1 MHELA
6 AAVKIVRTL
15 ISMSHSESQSQQ
27 MDDVRR
33 SIAAVW
39 KQLESHNEVEEQLV
53 YNLPSKLLTSNEQ
66 QRSSRVFGA
75 SYRIYHRDLAMPEKG
90 ARADYV

>member
-15 ISMSHSESQSQQ
+15 ISMSHSESQGQQ

-33 SIAAVW
+33 NIAAVW

-53 YNLPSKLLTSNEQ
+53 YSLPSKLLTSNEQ
-66 QRSSRVFGA
+66 LAVVEVFGA
-75 SYRIYHRDLAMPEKG
+75 SCRIYHRDLAKEIHDFDSG
-90 ARADYV
+90 

>member
-15 ISMSHSESQSQQ
+15 ISMSHSEFQSQQ

-66 QRSSRVFGA
+66 
-75 SYRIYHRDLAMPEKG
+75 LAVVEGIRRELQNLPPRFSDAREGSKG
-90 ARADYV
+90 

>member
-27 MDDVRR
+27 MDEVRR
-33 SIAAVW
+33 NIAAVW

-53 YNLPSKLLTSNEQ
+53 YSLPSKLLTSNEQ
-66 QRSSRVFGA
+66 
-75 SYRIYHRDLAMPEKG
+75 LAVVEGIRRELQNLPLRFSDAREGRKG
-90 ARADYV
+90 

>member
-15 ISMSHSESQSQQ
+15 ISMSHSESQGQQ

-33 SIAAVW
+33 NIAAVW

-53 YNLPSKLLTSNEQ
+53 YSLPSKLLTSNEQ
-66 QRSSRVFGA
+66 
-75 SYRIYHRDLAMPEKG
+75 LAAVEGIRRELQNLPPRFSDAREGRKG
-90 ARADYV
+90 